1 MYHDFCNTP
10 ELEQYARPDY
20 SSGHKGVDLSQ
31 VVTRDR
37 VTKHDTPL
45 DPHREKVKATKSAEE
60 LRKAIEDHLHDSALE
75 IVVVME
81 AIEPASSCTFQ
92 ARNSYTIHN
101 IEFDRWFAP
110 CVGVGKKGQAEVNL
124 NRFHA
129 TRAVEPYVEEPEPVQ
144 SML

>member
-1 MYHDFCNTP
+1 M
-10 ELEQYARPDY
+10 
-20 SSGHKGVDLSQ
+20 
-31 VVTRDR
+31 
-37 VTKHDTPL
+37 TKHETPL
-45 DPHREKVKATKSAEE
+45 DPEKQKVQATKSAED
-60 LRKAIEDHLHDSALE
+60 LRKAIEDHLYDSALE

-110 CVGVGKKGQAEVNL
+110 CVRVGKRGQAEVNL
-124 NRFHA
+124 NHFHA
-129 TRAVEPYVEEPEPVQ
+129 TRAVESYVEEPEPVQ